1 METHLRIL
9 PLKDC
14 DTEDPKLRKAI
25 DRLLYG
31 QISVIGYHP
40 IYIIANSEQYFLLE
54 ADDMIVGFC
63 SIYKED
69 GKVVLN
75 EFEIFHECRRYGY
88 GKIFAKYIFNTI
100 NPNEFYEMMSSAF
113 LFWWKVLGGIYFVQH
128 IASVIDAQ
136 SVKTKE
142 QKKALFDL
150 WMIKYKHNDQINTAT
165 AFNMIT
171 SILLENPSIPFEEIK
186 ASVEDSAWYRGLLA
200 GKRPDTPRPNDI
212 AEFTTLLL

>member
-9 PLKDC
+9 PMKDC
-14 DTEDPKLRKAI
+14 DTEDPKMRKAI
-25 DRLLYG
+25 DILLYG

-69 GKVVLN
+69 EKIVLN
-75 EFEIFHECRRYGY
+75 EFEIFQEFRKYGY
-88 GKIFAKYIFNTI
+88 GKSFAKYIFNTI
-100 NPNEFYEMMSSAF
+100 NPHEFYEMMSSAF

-136 SVKTKE
+136 SVKSTE
-142 QKKALFDL
+142 DKKAIFEA
-150 WMIKYKHNDQINTAT
+150 WMLKYKHKDQINTAT
-165 AFNMIT
+165 AFNLIAAVL
-171 SILLENPSIPFEEIK
+171 IENPLISFEEIK
-186 ASVEDSAWYRGLLA
+186 ASVEDSSWFKNLLQ
-200 GKRPDTPRPNDI
+200 GKRPDTPRPNDFV
-212 AEFTTLLL
+212 EFKTLIL

>member
-1 METHLRIL
+1 METHMQIL

-14 DTEDPKLRKAI
+14 DTEDPKIRKAV

-31 QISVIGYHP
+31 EISVIGYHP

-69 GKVVLN
+69 NKVVLN
-75 EFEIFHECRRYGY
+75 EFEIFLECRQYGY
-88 GKIFAKYIFNTI
+88 GKMFAKYIFETI

-136 SVKTKE
+136 SVKSTE
-142 QKKALFDL
+142 EKKAIFEA

-165 AFNMIT
+165 AFNLIA
-171 SILLENPSIPFEEIK
+171 SILVKNPLSPFEEIK
-186 ASVEDSAWYRGLLA
+186 ASVEDSAWFRGLLVR
-200 GKRPDTPRPNDI
+200 KRPDTPRPYELTGFKD
-212 AEFTTLLL
+212 LLL

>member
-9 PLKDC
+9 PMKDC
-14 DTEDPKLRKAI
+14 DTEDPKMRKAI

-69 GKVVLN
+69 EKIVLN
-75 EFEIFHECRRYGY
+75 EFEIFQEFRKYGY
-88 GKIFAKYIFNTI
+88 GKSFAKYIFNTI
-100 NPNEFYEMMSSAF
+100 NPHEFYEMMSSAF

-142 QKKALFDL
+142 EKKALFNT
-150 WMIKYKHNDQINTAT
+150 WMIKYKHKDQINTAT
-165 AFNMIT
+165 AFNLIAT
-171 SILLENPSIPFEEIK
+171 ILIENPLSSFEEIK
-186 ASVEDSAWYRGLLA
+186 ESVEDSAWFKNLLQ
-200 GKRPDTPRPNDI
+200 GKRPDTPRPNDFV
-212 AEFTTLLL
+212 EFKTLIL

>member
-1 METHLRIL
+1 METHMQIL

-14 DTEDPKLRKAI
+14 DTEDPKIRKAV

-31 QISVIGYHP
+31 EISVIGYHP

-69 GKVVLN
+69 NKVVLN
-75 EFEIFHECRRYGY
+75 EFEIFLECRQYGY
-88 GKIFAKYIFNTI
+88 GKMFAKYIFETI

-136 SVKTKE
+136 SVKSTE
-142 QKKALFDL
+142 EKKAIFDT
-150 WMIKYKHNDQINTAT
+150 WMIKYKHKDQINTAT
-165 AFNMIT
+165 AFNLIAAVL
-171 SILLENPSIPFEEIK
+171 IDNPSIPCEEIK
-186 ASVEDSAWYRGLLA
+186 ASVENSAWFKGLLE
-200 GKRPDTPRPNDI
+200 GKRPDTPRPNELT
-212 AEFTTLLL
+212 EFKDLLL